1 MATLFSKH
9 NKLSDF
15 WRLMLQYYLEIS
27 IFLIFFIFNMM
38 LYKLL
43 LLVLYN
49 SLLQK
54 MNGTILGFSLTNH
67 HYIFLYIYMYIVLQL
82 FMGFLHNTNA

>member
-15 WRLMLQYYLEIS
+15 WRLMLQYYLEI
-27 IFLIFFIFNMM
+27 LIFFNL
-38 LYKLL
+38 LYFQ
-43 LLVLYN
+43 YNATQIIISCFWN

-54 MNGTILGFSLTNH
+54 RMGQFLDFRSPITTIYL
-67 HYIFLYIYMYIVLQL
+67 YIFICI
-82 FMGFLHNTNA
+82 